1 MSRNLIRTTVALVM
15 ALSILP
21 TIGVN
26 AASSSTTSVRDLQ
39 VSELLARSVHLSW
52 LAPAWG
58 TDGVTDYQVEYKA
71 ASGNSW
77 TTFGHTASTDTGITI
92 TGLTAGQS
100 YNFRVSPVITSVV
113 QPAKTLGIKQI
124 AVGMSHACALSD
136 AGEVSCWGDNSF
148 GQLGNSDTSITS
160 SSSALRISGLT
171 ATSITAGRDH
181 TCALIT
187 DGTIKCWGSNTN
199 GQLGTGDTS
208 YQLSATPRQ
217 VSGITNATTVSAGA
231 MHVCAVVDNGAVKCW
246 GAGAKYR
253 LGLASSYGQNDVS
266 TPTSVAGLTG
276 LTAIQVTGGTSQSC
290 ALLSTKAVKCWGDN
304 ASGQLGAG
312 ATSSATPSPR
322 AVSGIDGS
330 TASAA
335 QISMGSQHACAVLT
349 DGTAK
354 CWGNGGSGRIGNGAT
369 TTAATPATVKM
380 GNNTLTGI
388 RSIAAGAE
396 SSCAV
401 INSGEVVCWGNNAAG
416 QLGNGALVSQ
426 SQAVST
432 GIANAIAVA
441 ADLGSNVAGT
451 GHNCA
456 LLSDSSVKCW
466 GTGTSFVLGNGSTAS
481 SSTPVSAAVGVASA
495 ITPVGAPEVPEWAS
509 VTQKLRSLVLNWITP
524 ANNGSALTA
533 ISLKYSGGAKDG
545 QVACTPVVTDTS
557 CTITDLNPLFTY
569 SFALAASNALG
580 TSSVAISPA
589 YSTQTSG
596 TTDGWNWQDS
606 TNSMTITGC
615 LTSCDNVVIPRTLV
629 GDSVTSIGSSA
640 FTSGLVVSV
649 ALPHSVSSIAT
660 DSFGTQKLP
669 LTNLTTFGTQI
680 NGSATVG
687 SALTVSGTG
696 WLATASKQ
704 YAWLRDGQAITGAT
718 KSRYVPTS
726 DDFGKSIAAVVTL
739 RKTGYIATTLTSSG
753 IVINAGNLPATST
766 PRVSGVFR
774 IGRTLTAATG
784 TWSTGTAFT
793 YRWLSGGTPVPD
805 ASQSTYT
812 LGLTDLGKSISVEIT
827 GSKFGYV
834 SRTRTSVGHDI
845 LPGIQS
851 AITGLGI
858 IGSLKVG
865 QELTSSLVGAQYSFQ
880 WLRGGAVISGATS
893 SSYTATVS
901 DIGRYLSL
909 RVTRAQSGYLNTTKT
924 VKASTVT
931 IR

>member
-1 MSRNLIRTTVALVM
+1 VLKNLIRTIVALVM
-15 ALSILP
+15 ALSIVP
-21 TIGVN
+21 TTGVQ
-26 AASSSTTSVRDLQ
+26 AASASATSIRDLQ
-39 VSELLARSVHLSW
+39 VSELLAHSVHLSW
-52 LAPAWG
+52 SAPTWG
-58 TDGVTDYQVEYKA
+58 ADGVTDYQIEYKA
-71 ASGNSW
+71 AGGNSW
-77 TTFGHTASTDTGITI
+77 TNFGHTASTDTGITV
-92 TGLTAGQS
+92 TGLTAGQP
-100 YNFRVSPVITSVV
+100 YNFRVSPIITSVI
-113 QPAKTLGIKQI
+113 QPARTLGVKQVV
-124 AVGMSHACALSD
+124 VGMSHACSLSD

-148 GQLGNSDTSITS
+148 GQLGNSDTSVAS
-160 SSSALRISGLT
+160 SSSPLRISGLT
-171 ATSITAGRDH
+171 ATSITAGREH
-181 TCALIT
+181 TCALTT
-187 DGTIKCWGSNTN
+187 DGAIKCWGSNSN

-217 VSGITNATTVSAGA
+217 ASGIANATTVSAGA

-253 LGLASSYGQNDVS
+253 LGLVASYGQNDVA

-276 LTAIQVTGGTSQSC
+276 LTTIQVTGGTSQSC

-330 TASAA
+330 TASAV

-369 TTAATPATVKM
+369 TSAATPAMVKM

-432 GIANAIAVA
+432 GITNAIAVA
-441 ADLGSNVAGT
+441 ADIGSNVAGT

-466 GTGTSFVLGNGSTAS
+466 GTGTSYVLGNATTTS
-481 SSTPVSAAVGVASA
+481 SSTPVSTAVGVASA
-495 ITPVGAPEVPEWAS
+495 ITPVGAPEMPVWAS

-533 ISLKYSGGAKDG
+533 ISLKYSGGSNDG

-557 CTITDLNPLFTY
+557 CTISDLNPEFTY
-569 SFALAASNALG
+569 TFAVNASNAFG
-580 TSSVAISPA
+580 TGSAAISPA

-596 TTDGWNWQDS
+596 TTDGWNWQDA

-615 LTSCDNVVIPRTLV
+615 LASCDNVVIPRTLA
-629 GDSVTSIGSSA
+629 GDSVTSIASSA

-649 ALPHSVSSIAT
+649 TLPQSVSSIAT

-669 LTNLTTFGTQI
+669 LTNLATFRAQI
-680 NGSATVG
+680 NGNVVVG
-687 SALTVSGTG
+687 SPLIVSGTG

-704 YAWLRDGQAITGAT
+704 YLWLRDGQAITGAT

-726 DDFGKSIAAVVTL
+726 DDFGRSIAASVTL
-739 RKTGYIATTLTSSG
+739 RKTGYIATTLVSNG
-753 IVINAGNLPATST
+753 LVISAGNLPATST
-766 PRVSGVFR
+766 PSTQGVFR
-774 IGRTLTAATG
+774 VGRALTAATG
-784 TWSTGTAFT
+784 NWTAGTAFT
-793 YRWLSGGTPVPD
+793 YQWLSGGTPIPE
-805 ASQSTYT
+805 ATQSSYT
-812 LGLTDLGKSISVEIT
+812 LSPTDLGKSISVEIT
-827 GSKFGYV
+827 GSKFGYIN
-834 SRTRTSVGHDI
+834 RTRTSGGHDI
-845 LPGIQS
+845 LPGVQA
-851 AITGLGI
+851 AITGLEI
-858 IGSLKVG
+858 IGSLKLG

-880 WLRGGAVISGATS
+880 WLRSGAVIPGATS
-893 SSYTATVS
+893 SSYTATGS
-901 DIGRYLSL
+901 DVGRYLSL
-909 RVTRAQSGYLNTTKT
+909 RVTSAQSGYLSTTKT
-924 VKASTVT
+924 VKSSRVT